1 MAFGTHS
8 NHYKFAVM
16 SLGLTNTPAMFQ
28 ATMNDLFNFRPYLQK
43 FVLVFFYDIL
53 VYSKLRVEYLIHLQI
68 IQFLLQEQQFIVNKK
83 KSVMGRTVIKY
94 LGYIISFHGVAM
106 DPSKVS
112 NVLNW
117 HVPRTIKGVRE
128 FLKLTGYYCRFI
140 GRYGSIAR
148 PLTQLLKKEH

>member
-1 MAFGTHS
+1 
-8 NHYKFAVM
+8 
-16 SLGLTNTPAMFQ
+16 
-28 ATMNDLFNFRPYLQK
+28 
-43 FVLVFFYDIL
+43 
-53 VYSKLRVEYLIHLQI
+53 
-68 IQFLLQEQQFIVNKK
+68 
-83 KSVMGRTVIKY
+83 MGRTVIKY
-94 LGYIISFHGVAM
+94 LGHIISFHGVAM

-148 PLTQLLKKEH
+148 PLTQLLKKEHQDRLNLTQLAQKAFIILKQVLVTSPCWLPWIFLKPLLSNATHQGAIGSQKNKIFCCCSQQRL